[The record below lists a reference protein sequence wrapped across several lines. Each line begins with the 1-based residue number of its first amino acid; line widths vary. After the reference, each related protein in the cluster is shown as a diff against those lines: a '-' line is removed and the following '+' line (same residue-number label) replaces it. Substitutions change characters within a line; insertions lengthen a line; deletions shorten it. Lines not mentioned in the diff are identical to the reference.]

1 MRYTIFLILLLTLLF
16 PTAANAARERSHG
29 AYLQTRVSRDK
40 VIQGENLVYEVVL
53 FTPDPSVEGVELTSL
68 PDFEGIDVSRSA
80 PDNKLTPVEINGR
93 RYYTAVVDRYFLRF
107 PEKGKFRIK
116 GADYRLGFYR
126 QQEYYDPFWG
136 RSIGNVVDAVALT
149 APEVGVRV
157 TALPERGRPDDFSGA
172 VGDFE
177 IDAEFP
183 AGEIK
188 NGEDTLLT
196 VTISGVGSLEGVTLP
211 NIPAMLPE
219 GLQFKSMT
227 DNVNHYIKDGELGSE
242 VEIECIVMPKRE
254 GKFTIDALRFSF
266 YNSST
271 GKYDTITVP
280 SLEIEVGSGLPSS
293 GRPPVIMEI

>member
-1 MRYTIFLILLLTLLF
+1 MKHTTLIILLLTFFF
-16 PTAANAARERSHG
+16 PTTATVARERTHG
-29 AYLQTRVSRDK
+29 AYLQTKVSRDK

-53 FTPDPSVEGVELTSL
+53 FTPDSSVEGVELISL
-68 PDFEGIDVSRSA
+68 PDFQGIDVSRSA
-80 PDNKLTPVEINGR
+80 ADNKLIPVEINGQQ
-93 RYYTAVVDRYFLRF
+93 YYTAVVDRYFLRF
-107 PEKGKFRIK
+107 PEKGKFKIK

-136 RSIGNVVDAVALT
+136 RSIGNVVDAVGLS
-149 APEVGVRV
+149 APEVSVRV
-157 TALPERGRPDDFSGA
+157 AALPERGKPEDFSGA

-177 IDAEFP
+177 IAAEFP
-183 AGEIK
+183 DGEIK

-227 DNVNHYIKDGELGSE
+227 DNVSHYIKDGELGSE
-242 VEIECIVMPKRE
+242 VEIECVVMPKRE
-254 GKFTIDALRFSF
+254 GKFTIDNLSFSF
-266 YNSST
+266 YNTYT

-280 SLEIEVGSGLPSS
+280 SLEIEAGSGLPSS